1 MLTKN
6 SYQCCLKLTHSL
18 LQSLKKCYAKGLG
31 SSNLL
36 EIFNMTI
43 FLIRHAQSAF
53 NAVHDPLKPDPM
65 IFDAPITKLGEV
77 QAQQA
82 RSQIEKFDIRTVI
95 VSPFTRTLQTAQLIF
110 GNRLPFQI
118 SADVREQLCNS
129 CDIGSTP
136 NELSKSFP
144 SFDFNH
150 LDERWWYDG
159 AKDHRGIPVEP
170 EEVLIE
176 RTNSFKTR
184 LIRENIHS
192 TAIVSH
198 GNFIRALTGIKPK
211 NCEIVSFDPR
221 NSILEGIDGSTF
233 C

>member
-1 MLTKN
+1 M
-6 SYQCCLKLTHSL
+6 
-18 LQSLKKCYAKGLG
+18 
-31 SSNLL
+31 

-43 FLIRHAQSAF
+43 YLIRHAQSAF

-82 RSQIEKFDIRTVI
+82 RRQIEKNDIKTVI
-95 VSPFTRTLQTAQLIF
+95 VSPFKRTLQTAQLIF

-136 NELSKSFP
+136 NELSKIFP
-144 SFDFNH
+144 HFDFGH
-150 LDERWWYDG
+150 LDECWWHKG
-159 AKDHRGIPVEP
+159 EKDHRGISVEP
-170 EEVLIE
+170 EEVLMK
-176 RTNSFKTR
+176 RASNFANHLKC
-184 LIRENIHS
+184 ENIHS

-211 NCEIVSFDPR
+211 NCEIIEFDPSYSVTKDNDDKR
-221 NSILEGIDGSTF
+221 F
-233 C
+233 

>member
-1 MLTKN
+1 MFPKILYF
-6 SYQCCLKLTHSL
+6 SPCPFFADCP
-18 LQSLKKCYAKGLG
+18 
-31 SSNLL
+31 SNTV
-36 EIFNMTI
+36 TI
-43 FLIRHAQSAF
+43 AF
-53 NAVHDPLKPDPM
+53 
-65 IFDAPITKLGEV
+65 
-77 QAQQA
+77 
-82 RSQIEKFDIRTVI
+82 R
-95 VSPFTRTLQTAQLIF
+95 
-110 GNRLPFQI
+110 
-118 SADVREQLCNS
+118 
-129 CDIGSTP
+129 STP
-136 NELSKSFP
+136 MASRVLDELSKSFP
-144 SFDFNH
+144 NFDFNH

-221 NSILEGIDGSTF
+221 NSILEGIDGSRF